1 MFDVDDLALSERD
14 SPPDREEE
22 PVFDP
27 VSAEEELATLSSH
40 LDAATYRQL
49 VLIRQL
55 DESGHW
61 ANAGATTCA
70 AWLSWRIGMNENA
83 ARERLRIAHA
93 LRDLPKV
100 ADAMRTGTLSY
111 SKVRA
116 IVRVATPKMEDRLLE
131 YARYT
136 TASQL
141 ERICRGVRQQQL
153 LDTEEDESLDEAEQI
168 RRAFE
173 SRDLHLRAR
182 GDGTVQVVVTLMPDE
197 AQRVFTAVETMRD
210 AMREECPSLPPTYV
224 DAFVRLVDVG
234 FEEATVDVVHDAADL
249 EATNHSAESNLDATN
264 HSAESNLD
272 ATNHSAE
279 SNLDA
284 TNHSVESNLD
294 ATNHSAESNLDA
306 TNHSAASNLDATN
319 HSAESPVTADE
330 DVADH
335 SAESNRTARRK
346 KKVSGGDVQRVLIQ
360 LAPHLLSD
368 GLVANLDDGTWI
380 APETWRRVA
389 CDCAIDL
396 VKVDEAGAVLD
407 VGRRTR
413 TIPPA
418 LSRAL
423 DVRDAGRCRF
433 PGCNH
438 RRFLDRHHV
447 EHWSRSGET
456 KLCSAHHRLVHEGG
470 WTVELDGDEARFFR
484 PDGTPLVW
492 PTPSP
497 VEDAVGELE
506 EAHAELEI
514 GATTGRTSWNGK
526 MPEYSWCVEVVCDH
540 PKNRDSRCQV
550 SASADGLSAG
560 SFGAATG
567 LPSSA

>member
-1 MFDVDDLALSERD
+1 MFDVEDHALNEHED
-14 SPPDREEE
+14 SAAREEE
-22 PVFDP
+22 SFDP
-27 VSAEEELATLSSH
+27 VAAEEELATLSSH

-49 VLIRQL
+49 VLIRQI

-61 ANAGATTCA
+61 ADAGATTCA

-116 IVRVATPKMEDRLLE
+116 IVRVATPTMEDRLLE

-153 LDTEEDESLDEAEQI
+153 LDAEDGEPLDEAEQL
-168 RRAFE
+168 RRAFD
-173 SRDLHLRAR
+173 SRDLFLRAR

-197 AQRVFTAVETMRD
+197 AQRVFIAVETMRE
-210 AMREECPSLPPTYV
+210 AMREECPSLPPTYA

-234 FEEATVDVVHDAADL
+234 FEEATVEVVNDSADL
-249 EATNHSAESNLDATN
+249 EAENHSAESNLDATN

-279 SNLDA
+279 SNRE
-284 TNHSVESNLD
+284 T
-294 ATNHSAESNLDA
+294 TNHSAESNLDA
-306 TNHSAASNLDATN
+306 TNHSAASNLA
-319 HSAESPVTADE
+319 ADE
-330 DVADH
+330 DAADH
-335 SAESNRTARRK
+335 SAESYPSARRNE
-346 KKVSGGDVQRVLIQ
+346 VSGGDTRRAESHSTGRRRKKVPGGDTQRVLIQ

-389 CDCAIDL
+389 CDCALDL

-438 RRFLDRHHV
+438 RRFLDRHHL
-447 EHWSRSGET
+447 EHWSRNGET
-456 KLCSAHHRLVHEGG
+456 KLDNLLTLCDAHHRLVHEGG
-470 WTVELDGDEARFFR
+470 WTVELEDDEARFFR

-492 PTPSP
+492 PAPP
-497 VEDAVGELE
+497 RVKDAVGELQ
-506 EAHAELEI
+506 EAHVQLGIA
-514 GATTGRTSWNGK
+514 ATTGLTSWNGK
-526 MPEYSWCVEVVCDH
+526 TPEYSWCVEVVC
-540 PKNRDSRCQV
+540 
-550 SASADGLSAG
+550 G
-560 SFGAATG
+560 
-567 LPSSA
+567 

>member
-1 MFDVDDLALSERD
+1 MFDVEDPTLPEPDVRSDRDD
-14 SPPDREEE
+14 E
-22 PVFDP
+22 PAFDP
-27 VSAEEELATLSSH
+27 EAAEEELATLSSH

-55 DESGHW
+55 DDSGHW

-153 LDTEEDESLDEAEQI
+153 LDTEEDESLDEAEQL

-210 AMREECPSLPPTYV
+210 AMREECPSLPPSYA

-234 FEEATVDVVHDAADL
+234 FEEATVDVVQHDAADL
-249 EATNHSAESNLDATN
+249 DATNHSAELNLDATN
-264 HSAESNLD
+264 HSAEL
-272 ATNHSAE
+272 
-279 SNLDA
+279 
-284 TNHSVESNLD
+284 
-294 ATNHSAESNLDA
+294 
-306 TNHSAASNLDATN
+306 NLDATN
-319 HSAESPVTADE
+319 HSAESPVTAGE

-335 SAESNRTARRK
+335 SAESNPGARRK
-346 KKVSGGDVQRVLIQ
+346 KKVSGGDIQRVLIQ

-389 CDCAIDL
+389 CDCALDL
-396 VKVDEAGAVLD
+396 VKVDEAGKVLD

-418 LSRAL
+418 LTRA
-423 DVRDAGRCRF
+423 
-433 PGCNH
+433 
-438 RRFLDRHHV
+438 
-447 EHWSRSGET
+447 
-456 KLCSAHHRLVHEGG
+456 
-470 WTVELDGDEARFFR
+470 
-484 PDGTPLVW
+484 
-492 PTPSP
+492 SP
-497 VEDAVGELE
+497 AATTAASSIDTTSSTGP
-506 EAHAELEI
+506 
-514 GATTGRTSWNGK
+514 TTGR
-526 MPEYSWCVEVVCDH
+526 
-540 PKNRDSRCQV
+540 
-550 SASADGLSAG
+550 
-560 SFGAATG
+560 
-567 LPSSA
+567 PSSTTCSPSAARITAWCTRAAGR